1 MLERK
6 NMWLCGLDLY
16 FTFMANSAQRRVVGT
31 SRQIEM
37 NENITLV
44 ISDPFLD
51 LPTGLGADFGQG
63 GQEQLPVSVVQEDRF
78 PAIAPAHQ
86 MINRSRILQTK
97 LSRHGR
103 RMPPLTYSVNP
114 QCGIARN

>member
-1 MLERK
+1 MPKEPVFAVEARGVSPQK
-6 NMWLCGLDLY
+6 PFHAGDQVGLGRFDH
-16 FTFMANSAQRRVVGT
+16 
-31 SRQIEM
+31 EM
-37 NENITLV
+37 KMIV
-44 ISDPFLD
+44 HQAIGVD
-51 LPTGLGADFGQG
+51 LPTGLGAGFGQG